1 MPGAARWLLSACA
14 APVCHKAT
22 AERMPSS
29 SPRGLVEGLPMVLL
43 SALSSEHFLT
53 WLLSMLWAG
62 TWHRAASAPEAL
74 VLFQTKCHR
83 SWLSRPSEEG
93 EAGVAAALTHSGCRA
108 GRPCGAAGRQ
118 SAQPAVLL
126 RAGPLAVLGAARSLG
141 CCRSRRDLSGLW
153 SCCQRG
159 LARFPGDGRAGHVC
173 HILQTWV
180 RSSHR
185 SRSSHGACSCRPAAR
200 AGRTPSW

>member
-1 MPGAARWLLSACA
+1 MPGSN
-14 APVCHKAT
+14 
-22 AERMPSS
+22 
-29 SPRGLVEGLPMVLL
+29 PRGLAEGLPMVLF

-53 WLLSMLWAG
+53 WLLSMPWAG
-62 TWHRAASAPEAL
+62 TWHRAASALEAL

-83 SWLSRPSEEG
+83 SWLSRHSEEG
-93 EAGVAAALTHSGCRA
+93 EAGRSRGSHPQRRPRGAAAE
-108 GRPCGAAGRQ
+108 RQ

-126 RAGPLAVLGAARSLG
+126 RAGPLAVLGAARRLG
-141 CCRSRRDLSGLW
+141 RCRSRRDLSGLR
-153 SCCQRG
+153 SCCRQG

-185 SRSSHGACSCRPAAR
+185 SRASHGACSCRPAVR